1 MLDDD
6 DMRLLPVPRPISGE
20 AVHQLWLTVL
30 ALGVQDAAAALV
42 RPRGYD
48 VPSQVAL
55 CALCWVL
62 DDVEAVGSFVW
73 VCRALDMAPDAVRQ
87 CLWWR
92 CGVSALRARRVAH
105 AAAPVAA

>member
-6 DMRLLPVPRPISGE
+6 DLRLLPAPRPISGE

-62 DDVEAVGSFVW
+62 DDGMAVGSFVW
-73 VCRALDMAPDAVRQ
+73 VCTVLDMAPDAVRQ
-87 CLWWR
+87 CLWRR